1 MTWSLECIWN
11 KKTKYQILPNQH
23 IVGIWLKDTAADTDT
38 WWLLTNCLMSWQMRL
53 SKIQTQ
59 EYLLR
64 ALQRGEQQGILPF
77 LPRRFGS
84 PMDELWVEKLDDFAW
99 FCGEGH
105 VGKIPQTSLNPHKEI
120 PSETVGEGSGVSFRV
135 CGWDLRDHGTVLVQI
150 LKLSTS
156 PLDIRM
162 FFLYRRW
169 QIFLRFDPSSPR
181 FFFEPN
187 WRKALV
193 FSVKLRQQVRC
204 LQLLFSDIFGYFRRM
219 NLEVIR
225 NTQTSQPK
233 ATICWWVFRVGC

>member
-1 MTWSLECIWN
+1 MN
-11 KKTKYQILPNQH
+11 
-23 IVGIWLKDTAADTDT
+23 
-38 WWLLTNCLMSWQMRL
+38 
-53 SKIQTQ
+53 
-59 EYLLR
+59 
-64 ALQRGEQQGILPF
+64 
-77 LPRRFGS
+77 FGS
-84 PMDELWVEKLDDFAW
+84 KNSMISHDFAAKVML
-99 FCGEGH
+99 GRYPRL
-105 VGKIPQTSLNPHKEI
+105 PQTPTKKFLQKLL
-120 PSETVGEGSGVSFRV
+120 VKGSGLSFRV

-181 FFFEPN
+181 FFVEPN

-219 NLEVIR
+219 NLFEVVR